1 MLSKPSAGS
10 TGILISWSW
19 CKPVSQRPAST
30 RGRRCLCLCP
40 SLCLLADLCPVG
52 DGWLKVDGAWSS
64 RNPGKQS
71 SLQSKW
77 QNEVIPTRYPHL
89 QVWWSNPPRSGYL
102 QSKSHLKWS
111 QLHWPGHQVMRD
123 PRGSNRD
130 LFSRWSQ
137 EVLALSN
144 HSRKETQKQGW
155 CQCKP
160 HFS

>member
-1 MLSKPSAGS
+1 MVQTSFS
-10 TGILISWSW
+10 
-19 CKPVSQRPAST
+19 RPAST

-77 QNEVIPTRYPHL
+77 QNEVIPTRHPHL

-123 PRGSNRD
+123 PMWKQWGPLFKMKSGSFD
-130 LFSRWSQ
+130 TFKPL
-137 EVLALSN
+137 E
-144 HSRKETQKQGW
+144 KDKKQGW